1 MTTFIFEINASEI
14 KQAQNIEFKQEN
26 VPEHF
31 EKIIKQRLI
40 LIPDFSFSHKSLKLL
55 SPPGLS

>member
-1 MTTFIFEINASEI
+1 MTTFIFEINASDI

-31 EKIIKQRLI
+31 EKIIKQVNN
-40 LIPDFSFSHKSLKLL
+40 P
-55 SPPGLS
+55 